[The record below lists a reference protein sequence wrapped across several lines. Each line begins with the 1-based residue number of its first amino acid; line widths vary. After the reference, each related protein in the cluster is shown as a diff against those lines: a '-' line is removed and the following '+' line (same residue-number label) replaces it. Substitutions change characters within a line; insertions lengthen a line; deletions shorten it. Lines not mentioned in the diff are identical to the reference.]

1 MELTPTPWESHND
14 IDGSE
19 ILFSGD
25 ITIGRI
31 YTGENAGQRGSG
43 KFPSWEEGIGN
54 SEMIKHC
61 VNLYPELV
69 AALERVLAYIEA
81 DEESHGR
88 KFGVG
93 NECREVLNKCNL

>member
-1 MELTPTPWESHND
+1 MEHTPTPWESHND

-69 AALERVLAYIEA
+69 EALKEA
-81 DEESHGR
+81 GLYHQGQKSEI
-88 KFGVG
+88 G
-93 NECREVLNKCNL
+93 NKIREVLKKADVH

>member
-1 MELTPTPWESHND
+1 MEHTPTPWESHND

-69 AALERVLAYIEA
+69 EASKAVLEYQKC
-81 DEESHGR
+81 DEDCG
-88 KFGVG
+88 
-93 NECREVLNKCNL
+93 CYWTDLREVLKKCKV